1 MDHPEIW
8 VPDILD
14 LLAGHLP
21 GNSLPFLRLVDKATA
36 AHFAAFRT
44 VRLSEL
50 IPPRE
55 FVWFLSSSIL
65 KSLNSAAH
73 RHIATFTARSG
84 SIENLTSI
92 LTTPVA
98 LADWRHC
105 VLDAAARS
113 GHMDV
118 FHFLIE
124 FYSTT
129 ARTDAALLGAAADA
143 GQSIAV
149 CEELASATGNRDF
162 WTAAIRAA
170 SGGHVGLMDHF
181 LGRLP
186 RLEEGAL
193 EVVNEKLLIIAAA
206 SGCDLRTLKRLKMT
220 YGPAFVQAMPKLPA
234 AAARSEVDFQEKII
248 WLEAQGCDKPWW
260 TCGAAMR
267 MPDAIERVQWLRQ
280 RAYPATAWD
289 VVEEAVV
296 TNDIQRVQYA
306 LRLFADDPW
315 YPLEL
320 VANFYSNDVAILDAI
335 TRSGIAVGPRHLWHA
350 ARTGALPAM
359 EWLVEK
365 LGPGAL
371 NEEVAYAAASGG
383 SMASTVWLYERG
395 CPWDTR
401 TFLAATL
408 NGSEEMVEFLA
419 THGCPMD
426 VDAFA
431 AVAVRGNTMMLDCLR
446 RAVDQC
452 MAAMWSTSPFLV
464 VALELVISLSL

>member
-55 FVWFLSSSIL
+55 FVWFLSSSIIR
-65 KSLNSAAH
+65 SLNSAAH
-73 RHIATFTARSG
+73 RHIATLAARSG
-84 SIENLTSI
+84 SIENLTAI
-92 LTTPVA
+92 LTMPVA
-98 LADWRHC
+98 LPDWRHC
-105 VLDAAARS
+105 VLDAAARA

-118 FHFLIE
+118 FHFLLE

-149 CEELASATGNRDF
+149 CDEIASATGNRDF

-170 SGGHVGLMDHF
+170 SGGHVGLMDHL
-181 LGRLP
+181 LGLGKEGV
-186 RLEEGAL
+186 LEEG
-193 EVVNEKLLIIAAA
+193 VVNEMLLIIAAA
-206 SGCDLRTLKRLKMT
+206 SGCDLRTLQRLKMT
-220 YGPAFVQAMPKLPA
+220 YGPAFVQAMPRLPA
-234 AAARSEVDFQEKII
+234 AAARSDVEFKEKIL

-267 MPDAIERVQWLRQ
+267 MPDAIDRIEWLRQ
-280 RAYPATAWD
+280 RAYPVTSWNLM
-289 VVEEAVV
+289 EEAID
-296 TNDIQRVQYA
+296 TNDIERAQYA
-306 LRLFADDPW
+306 LSFFADGRPW
-315 YPLEL
+315 ET
-320 VANFYSNDVAILDAI
+320 VHHVYSNDVAILDVMA
-335 TRSGIAVGPRHLWHA
+335 RSRIAVGPGHLWHA

-359 EWLVEK
+359 AWLVER
-365 LGPGAL
+365 LGPRAL
-371 NEEVAYAAASGG
+371 DEEVAYAAANSG
-383 SMASTVWLYERG
+383 SMASVVWLHERG

-401 TFLAATL
+401 TFLTATL

-419 THGCPMD
+419 AHGCPMD
-426 VDAFA
+426 VNAFA
-431 AVAVRGNTMMLDCLR
+431 AAAVRGNTRMLDCL
-446 RAVDQC
+446 
-452 MAAMWSTSPFLV
+452 
-464 VALELVISLSL
+464 